1 MDVLGTY
8 EPSATATQ
16 ELSEDVTLN
25 LGQPLRDTDVTS
37 RRKQGN
43 VAWEE
48 AWKEGKRLGFW

>member
-43 VAWEE
+43 VA
-48 AWKEGKRLGFW
+48 